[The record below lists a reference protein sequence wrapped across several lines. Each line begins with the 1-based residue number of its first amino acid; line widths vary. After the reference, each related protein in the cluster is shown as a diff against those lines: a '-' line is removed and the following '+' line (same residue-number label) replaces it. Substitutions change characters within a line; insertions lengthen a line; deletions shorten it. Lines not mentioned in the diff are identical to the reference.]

1 VRKMRLVHVG
11 AALLVATLLVP
22 ATALAARTQKSAA
35 TKVTIT
41 LTDTKL
47 GVSPS
52 GLESGTATFTVVNRG
67 KRLHSLE
74 IAGPGL
80 KHGLRTAK
88 VAPGSSTTVTVTLR
102 SGAYMLT
109 LSNPV
114 GLGMSATHWLQVI
127 PKTVVRS
134 SGAGVVQTP
143 PDSPSPVCGGLMP

>member
-1 VRKMRLVHVG
+1 MRLVQIG
-11 AALLVATLLVP
+11 AGLLLAALLVP
-22 ATALAARTQKSAA
+22 AAAFAAHAQRSAVA
-35 TKVTIT
+35 KVTVT

-52 GLESGTATFTVVNRG
+52 GLESGSTTFTVVNHGR
-67 KRLHSLE
+67 RLHAVE

-80 KHGLRTAK
+80 KTGLRTPK
-88 VAPGSSTTVTVTLR
+88 LAPGKSMTMTVTLR

-127 PKTVVRS
+127 PKTVVRR
-134 SGAGVVQTP
+134 SGGGVVQTP
-143 PDSPSPVCGGLMP
+143 PESPSPVCGGLMP